1 MTFPFLKVSDVLLFL
16 LKSNYNHLFETIDVS
31 NRFSEALKQLE
42 SNDYDLVFLDIELDN
57 NKTGFDLL
65 DQLKHKKDFRL
76 IITTS
81 HSHYALNGIKYSA
94 IDFLLK
100 PFYLD
105 ELKVSIEKF
114 QISQTSQN
122 SLSIQLQNLRAQLNT
137 TLKTD
142 KKVVLKT
149 RDSVLLVKVSDI
161 IRCEAEI
168 NYTNFYLKDRKI
180 VVAKSLKEYAE
191 MFEELNFFRT
201 HKSHLINLDYML
213 SYEKKEG
220 IIIMMDDSK
229 IPISTR
235 KKESFLS
242 VLNSL
247 D

>member
-1 MTFPFLKVSDVLLFL
+1 M
-16 LKSNYNHLFETIDVS
+16 FETIDVS
-31 NRFSEALKQLE
+31 NRFSEALRQLE

-57 NKTGFDLL
+57 KKTGFDLL

-81 HSHYALNGIKYSA
+81 YSHYALNSIKYSA

-100 PFYLD
+100 PVDLD

-142 KKVVLKT
+142 KKIVLKT

-180 VVAKSLKEYAE
+180 VVAKSLKEYTE

-213 SYEKKEG
+213 SNEK
-220 IIIMMDDSK
+220 
-229 IPISTR
+229 
-235 KKESFLS
+235 
-242 VLNSL
+242 
-247 D
+247 